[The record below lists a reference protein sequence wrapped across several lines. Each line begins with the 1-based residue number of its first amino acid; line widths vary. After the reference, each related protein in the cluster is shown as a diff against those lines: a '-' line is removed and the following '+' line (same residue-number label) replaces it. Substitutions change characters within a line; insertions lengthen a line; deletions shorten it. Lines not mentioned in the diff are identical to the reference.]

1 MTRKLSGIL
10 LGMFFVFA
18 LITRAISAQTTEEA
32 QSSVSVTNN
41 AVAVIS
47 NSKSSNDGKSS
58 KATPSTEELQA
69 QLKAQQQEL
78 DAMKQR
84 VQKLEAMLTAMIP
97 KSTTTATTEN
107 VQVPSDTK
115 AVIKDPNEPVRISEY
130 LATKRAEVENLAA
143 KRAEAKARSTNDTPR
158 ELLPDIGQIGAE
170 VNLLVGGAQNPY
182 RSNRGFFGGGS
193 INLPLRRVPG
203 GKLSYEIMV
212 TLQKSKTNIQV
223 TSPVF
228 ALVNSALNRELG
240 NPPSVN
246 NLFGPL
252 PVTNPAEE
260 RSTVLT
266 VVPAAL
272 KYTVTALDRYRI
284 RPYVVAGLGTYV
296 SLSTQNL
303 KEFDANRFVAIPSV
317 AALLNRL
324 LQGPLIGGLAPAAPE
339 LRDRGIGQGQGDLRF
354 GINFGG
360 GVEFRVTRRTSFGI
374 DYRVN
379 KIEGRNST
387 YQTLAFKQGFHF

>member
-1 MTRKLSGIL
+1 
-10 LGMFFVFA
+10 
-18 LITRAISAQTTEEA
+18 
-32 QSSVSVTNN
+32 
-41 AVAVIS
+41 
-47 NSKSSNDGKSS
+47 
-58 KATPSTEELQA
+58 
-69 QLKAQQQEL
+69 
-78 DAMKQR
+78 
-84 VQKLEAMLTAMIP
+84 
-97 KSTTTATTEN
+97 
-107 VQVPSDTK
+107 
-115 AVIKDPNEPVRISEY
+115 
-130 LATKRAEVENLAA
+130 
-143 KRAEAKARSTNDTPR
+143 
-158 ELLPDIGQIGAE
+158 
-170 VNLLVGGAQNPY
+170 LVGGAQNPY
-182 RSNRGFFGGGS
+182 RSKAGFFGGGS

-379 KIEGRNST
+379 RIEGRNST
-387 YQTLAFKQGFHF
+387 YSTLAFKQGFHF

>member
-1 MTRKLSGIL
+1 MTRKSTGIL
-10 LGMFFVFA
+10 LGVFLAFA
-18 LITRAISAQTTEEA
+18 LTVRPASAQTIGDEQVA
-32 QSSVSVTNN
+32 QS
-41 AVAVIS
+41 AVIGTTTIAS
-47 NSKSSNDGKSS
+47 HSKSGNT
-58 KATPSTEELQA
+58 TPSAPSAEELQA
-69 QLKAQQQEL
+69 QIKAQQQEL
-78 DAMKQR
+78 SAMKER
-84 VQKLEAMLTAMIP
+84 MRKLEAMLTILAPRAMTP
-97 KSTTTATTEN
+97 ATTMDDI
-107 VQVPSDTK
+107 VPSGTS
-115 AVIKDPNEPVRISEY
+115 A
-130 LATKRAEVENLAA
+130 NLT
-143 KRAEAKARSTNDTPR
+143 KARSADTTPS

-170 VNLLVGGAQNPY
+170 VNLFVGGAQNPY
-182 RSNRGFFGGGS
+182 QSKRGFFAGGS
-193 INLPLRRVPG
+193 IDLPLRRVPG
-203 GKLSYEIMV
+203 GKLSYEILV

-252 PVTNPAEE
+252 PITNPAEE

-266 VVPAAL
+266 VVPVAL
-272 KYTVTALDRYRI
+272 KYTVTTLDRYRF
-284 RPYVVAGLGTYV
+284 RPFVVAGLGTYV

-303 KEFDANRFVAIPSV
+303 KTFDASKFVAIPSV

-354 GINFGG
+354 GLNLGAGF
-360 GVEFRVTRRTSFGI
+360 EFRVTPKMSFGI
-374 DYRVN
+374 DYRIN

-387 YQTLAFKQGFHF
+387 YSTLAFKQGFHF

>member
-1 MTRKLSGIL
+1 NK
-10 LGMFFVFA
+10 
-18 LITRAISAQTTEEA
+18 
-32 QSSVSVTNN
+32 
-41 AVAVIS
+41 AVAAS
-47 NSKSSNDGKSS
+47 SKNNSNDS
-58 KATPSTEELQA
+58 KNFNDNKVGDATPSTEVLQA
-69 QLKAQQQEL
+69 QLKAQQKEL
-78 DAMKQR
+78 DAMKER
-84 VQKLEAMLTAMIP
+84 VQKLESMLTAVISSS
-97 KSTTTATTEN
+97 KSTATTEN
-107 VQVPSDTK
+107 AQVVRETET
-115 AVIKDPNEPVRISEY
+115 DPNKPMPISEY
-130 LATKRAEVENLAA
+130 YSPARI
-143 KRAEAKARSTNDTPR
+143 KARRDSDTPR

-182 RSNRGFFGGGS
+182 RSKAGFFAGGS
-193 INLPLRRVPG
+193 INLPLKRVPG

-212 TLQKSKTNIQV
+212 TLQKSKTDVQV

-252 PVTNPAEE
+252 PVTHTAEE

-272 KYTVTALDRYRI
+272 KYTVTSLDRNRI
-284 RPYVVAGLGTYV
+284 RPYVVVGLGTYV

-303 KEFDANRFVAIPSV
+303 KDFNASRFVAIPSV
-317 AALLNRL
+317 ANLLNTL
-324 LQGPLIGGLAPAAPE
+324 LQGPLVGGLAPAAPE
-339 LRDRGIGQGQGDLRF
+339 LRERGIGQGQGDVRF
-354 GINFGG
+354 GVNFGG
-360 GVEFRVTRRTSFGI
+360 GVEFRITSRTSFGV

-387 YQTLAFKQGFHF
+387 YSTLAFKQGFHF